1 MINQF
6 RKLSSINFFYLL
18 LLTAFLRIP
27 ILFDLPAELN
37 SNFLGLFAHLSGTN
51 KFEPT
56 FSPFN
61 NVLISAILVYIQALI
76 FNQVINSHN
85 LLGRQSFLPSLLFVV
100 SASLFM
106 PFLTLS
112 PVLICNFLLIWII
125 AKFLAI
131 GKGGPAMLSIFDVG
145 LIIGIGT
152 LIYFPFIAMLVIV
165 IIALLLYRAFNWR
178 EWVAGILGFCTVF
191 FFFAVFY
198 FWTDSLG
205 TFYQIWEPLS
215 NNFPTV
221 FKIDY
226 SDYFVLIPISIIIIL
241 ALVQL
246 TQNFFR
252 SFISTRK
259 AYQLLFFMFLV
270 AGTSF
275 YLNDEFRIWHFLLC
289 VPPGAVILSY
299 YFANAKK
306 LMIYESLFILLL
318 CSVEYFLFV

>member
-27 ILFDLPAELN
+27 ILYDLPGALN
-37 SNFLGLFAHLSGTN
+37 SDFLGLFAHLFGVER
-51 KFEPT
+51 FENT
-56 FSPFN
+56 FSPFA
-61 NVLISAILVYIQALI
+61 NVLISAILVYLQALI
-76 FNQVINSHN
+76 FNQVINNHT
-85 LLGRQSFLPSLLFVV
+85 LLGKQSFLPSLLFVV
-100 SASLFM
+100 SSSLFL
-106 PFLTLS
+106 PFLTLN

-131 GKGGPAMLSIFDVG
+131 GKGGSVMLSIFDIG

-165 IIALLLYRAFNWR
+165 IIALMLYRAFNWR
-178 EWVAGILGFCTVF
+178 EWVSAILGFCTVF
-191 FFFAVFY
+191 FFLAVFY

-205 TFYQIWEPLS
+205 TFYQIWRPLT

-226 SDYFVLIPISIIIIL
+226 SDYFVLIPTSVIIIL

-259 AYQLLFFMFLV
+259 AYQLLFFMFVV
-270 AGTSF
+270 AGASF
-275 YLNDEFRIWHFLLC
+275 YLNNDFRVWHFLLC

-306 LMIYESLFILLL
+306 LLIYESLFVVLLF
-318 CSVEYFLFV
+318 SVEYFLFV